1 MRWKYA
7 AAASAVVALI
17 ALGAAQARVSRAQS
31 ADPGPASLAPARE
44 PASEPTANPSPE
56 PLLPPPE
63 PDAPIPPPAPGDV
76 PARSSD
82 LLPVP
87 GPPPPLG
94 TPPIDFQEPP
104 STLETLP
111 SDAAAPLLSPRPEPV
126 ATPLLDRVGRPI
138 DSRIESAAPPPVAR
152 ERRPMD
158 DDRPP
163 FGDPEASP
171 PTSDGEREIRALVRR
186 LAESDPGAESWTIPP
201 EGAREDWS
209 RQLRARL
216 AGQFTERQRRY
227 AAEVDALEARVAKL
241 RELIRKREENSERII
256 DDRVKQLMTEAQG
269 MGW

>member
-31 ADPGPASLAPARE
+31 ADPGPALLALAQ
-44 PASEPTANPSPE
+44 EPTPELKADPSPE
-56 PLLPPPE
+56 PLLPAPE
-63 PDAPIPPPAPGDV
+63 PDASIPPPAPGDV

-82 LLPVP
+82 LLPDP
-87 GPPPPLG
+87 GPPTPLD
-94 TPPIDFQEPP
+94 P
-104 STLETLP
+104 LP
-111 SDAAAPLLSPRPEPV
+111 SDAAAPLPSPRPEPV
-126 ATPLLDRVGRPI
+126 ATPLLDRVRRPI
-138 DSRIESAAPPPVAR
+138 DSRIESAAPPPVER
-152 ERRPMD
+152 EAGPAD
-158 DDRPP
+158 DDRSP
-163 FGDPEASP
+163 FGGPGMLP
-171 PTSDGEREIRALVRR
+171 PTSDEEREIRALVRQ

-201 EGAREDWS
+201 DGAREDWT